1 MDFIY
6 HFCFGSFVFPDTL
19 VYFERILLPLVY
31 IILLLFILPLNDR
44 IMMLDVLKTWLQ
56 CYPLA

>member
-19 VYFERILLPLVY
+19 VYFGCILLSLVL
-31 IILLLFILPLNDR
+31 ITLL
-44 IMMLDVLKTWLQ
+44 
-56 CYPLA
+56 